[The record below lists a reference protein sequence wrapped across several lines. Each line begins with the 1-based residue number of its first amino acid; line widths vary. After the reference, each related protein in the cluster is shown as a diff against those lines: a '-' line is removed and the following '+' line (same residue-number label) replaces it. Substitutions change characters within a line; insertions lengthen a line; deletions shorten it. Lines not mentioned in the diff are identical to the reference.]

1 MLVLRPVMS
10 RKSALEKAKKAGH
23 INVAGSSK
31 VEVLSLTASSRQES
45 ESNRLKIR
53 SFEIQKRARST
64 HVPTSI
70 SEVKSMLRGY
80 REPVTLF
87 GETDFDRRERL
98 KVTIAT
104 LEIDKESDAA
114 MKVEGGGSHED
125 RGRQVAFKLNEVM
138 IKQEEQEQE
147 KQKQKN
153 VFYSPATPEMTAAR
167 ELLTNLSFARAKSRL
182 STERDQV
189 HTVHNT
195 SLVEKASSMTLS
207 STAVSEQRPLM
218 KVRFSCD
225 GQYLATGSFAASIKL
240 WNSVTLENVAIL
252 SGHSERINALAW
264 HPLTSNGNIVEEQVP
279 EKKKA
284 KTKGGKRKR
293 GESMSIDEPSPSVS
307 ALLASTSADG
317 KCLLWDCSSISTA
330 AIAAASSSSSAKPV
344 IKPVNTLVGHK
355 GSVTYVDFH
364 PVGKHLATAGVDFS
378 WRLWDI
384 ETAQEILLQ
393 DGHSHD
399 CTNVVFQ
406 NDGSLLLSTDA
417 GGYTF
422 LWDIRSGKRIHIFEK
437 HADKIT
443 SAAFHPNGYQ
453 AATAGL
459 DNMVNISDLRKKGCA
474 YHLPAHC
481 EPITSV
487 FYNATGDML
496 GTSSFDGTVKLWET
510 RSFKLLNQLSGHTGK
525 VMGAHFKPDSMA
537 VASVGFDRTLKLY
550 E

>member
-1 MLVLRPVMS
+1 MS

-45 ESNRLKIR
+45 EANRAKMR
-53 SFEIQKRARST
+53 NFEINKRARST
-64 HVPTSI
+64 HVPTSVI
-70 SEVKSMLRGY
+70 EVKGMLRGY
-80 REPVTLF
+80 HEPVTLF

-104 LEIDKESDAA
+104 LEIDKEQRDAA
-114 MKVEGGGSHED
+114 MNVEGGESQEEGGKH
-125 RGRQVAFKLNEVM
+125 VAFKMNEVM

-147 KQKQKN
+147 KHKQKN
-153 VFYSPATPEMTAAR
+153 VFYSPAAPEMTSAR
-167 ELLTNLSFARAKSRL
+167 ELLANLSFTRAKSRL
-182 STERDQV
+182 SIEREQI
-189 HTVHNT
+189 HAGSKTPFIERAKN
-195 SLVEKASSMTLS
+195 MTLS

-218 KVRFSCD
+218 KVRFSSD
-225 GQYLATGSFAASIKL
+225 GQCLATGSFGASIKL
-240 WNSVTLENVAIL
+240 WNGASLENIATL

-264 HPLTSNGNIVEEQVP
+264 CPLTSNGNKVEEQVL
-279 EKKKA
+279 EKKKSKA
-284 KTKGGKRKR
+284 KSGGKRKR
-293 GESMSIDEPSPSVS
+293 GSSISSERSMSIDEQPTTNS

-330 AIAAASSSSSAKPV
+330 GSSSAKPV
-344 IKPVNTLVGHK
+344 IKPVKTLTGHK
-355 GSVTYVDFH
+355 GSVTHVDFH
-364 PVGKHLATAGVDFS
+364 PIGKHLATAGVDFS

-487 FYNATGDML
+487 FYNTTGDML

-510 RSFKLLNQLSGHTGK
+510 HGFKLLNQLLGHTGK